1 MGPSAPGPGG
11 TGVTTYTISRIGIVY
26 LAKVLCNG
34 PSIVLG
40 ICVIHYIMR
49 GEPVWG
55 TYREMS
61 DISRNE

>member
-26 LAKVLCNG
+26 LASVSCNS
-34 PSIVLG
+34 PSIIQVD
-40 ICVIHYIMR
+40 CVIHYIMEENLC
-49 GEPVWG
+49 G
-55 TYREMS
+55 